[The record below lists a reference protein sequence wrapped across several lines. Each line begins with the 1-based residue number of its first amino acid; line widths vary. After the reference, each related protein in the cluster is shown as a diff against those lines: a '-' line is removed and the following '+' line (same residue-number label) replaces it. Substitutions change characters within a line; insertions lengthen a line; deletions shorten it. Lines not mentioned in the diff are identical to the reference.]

1 MVLEVD
7 DWVETKM
14 GNIALVVSRKS
25 RRVVTLYNPV
35 DNELH
40 EDVDIDHI
48 RGCFPAVR
56 KLLKRTPS

>member
-7 DWVETKM
+7 DWVETKL

-40 EDVDIDHI
+40 EDVDIDRI